1 VRPVTETHPDLLVA
15 QHDLNAL
22 VNLLSAARFS
32 IAEDVAE
39 LSNRVRR
46 IAAGHTPETLRASCE
61 AILEADRA
69 VKSFEFLTRLLES
82 YPSEA
87 QSLMKGCRAILS
99 TYAQATLDEDA
110 ALWDACLPTTRA
122 A

>member
-1 VRPVTETHPDLLVA
+1 MTLVVEDHPDLLTA
-15 QHDLNAL
+15 RSDLAVL
-22 VNLLSAARFS
+22 VNQLATSRFS

-39 LSNRVRR
+39 LSNKVRR
-46 IAAGHTPETLRASCE
+46 ITAGHTPETLQASGE
-61 AILEADRA
+61 AILAAHRA

-87 QSLMKGCRAILS
+87 QFLMKGCRAIL
-99 TYAQATLDEDA
+99 TAYEQGTLEKDA
-110 ALWDACLPTTRA
+110 ELWDAFLPARA

>member
-1 VRPVTETHPDLLVA
+1 MRLVTETHPDLLVA

-22 VNLLSAARFS
+22 VNLLAAAEFK

-39 LSNRVRR
+39 LSNKVRS
-46 IAAGHTPETLRASCE
+46 IAGGHTPETLQASAD
-61 AILEADRA
+61 AILAADRV
-69 VKSFEFLTRLLES
+69 VKSFEFLTSLLEL

-87 QSLMKGCRAILS
+87 QSLLKDCRAIL
-99 TYAQATLDEDA
+99 TRYAHATLAEDA
-110 ALWDACLPTTRA
+110 ALWDACLPAARA

>member
-1 VRPVTETHPDLLVA
+1 MIPVTETHPDLLVA

-22 VNLLSAARFS
+22 VNLLAAARFS

-39 LSNRVRR
+39 LSNKVRR
-46 IAAGHTPETLRASCE
+46 ITACHTPETLHASGE
-61 AILEADRA
+61 AVLAADRA

-87 QSLMKGCRAILS
+87 QFLMKGCRAILT
-99 TYAQATLDEDA
+99 TYAQATLAEDA
-110 ALWDACLPTTRA
+110 ALWDACLPAARA